1 MKFQHCY
8 APGQFFASDNPRYS
22 LIARPFRRFCSGL
35 KIPVILFL
43 AIFFLPVGESI
54 GAQHRIQMTAEVIN
68 DGLLAYRMV
77 EHTVDGVDI
86 TSRYNGEA
94 TVPGPTI
101 VLTEGDKVV
110 LTIRNGLTMRPDQQ
124 VSVHTHGVHYMI
136 LSDGTLKVIN
146 KVEDEGAYPVGFY
159 TYLWDVAAGTAGT
172 WPYHDH
178 NFLTHN
184 GSEHRGLFG
193 ALIVNPASGAVT
205 ASVEGRIQSVPV
217 DSIKKDYVL
226 FLGDD
231 AFWGAEIDGV
241 SKQQTPRWTN
251 PALTAKHGDNVR
263 FHLIAMGT
271 DLHQFRLRGYKW
283 VDPGTHNLIDRA
295 NIGPLEN
302 HVFTIKSLHSADY
315 LDRNFSNRL
324 MGMRGDFNVTR

>member
-1 MKFQHCY
+1 
-8 APGQFFASDNPRYS
+8 
-22 LIARPFRRFCSGL
+22 
-35 KIPVILFL
+35 
-43 AIFFLPVGESI
+43 
-54 GAQHRIQMTAEVIN
+54 MTAEVIN

-86 TSRYNGEA
+86 TSRYSGEA

-146 KVEDEGAYPVGFY
+146 KVEDEGAYPVAFY

-193 ALIVNPASGAVT
+193 AHIVNPASGAVT
-205 ASVEGRIQSVPV
+205 ASVEGNTHTDDRITSLAGYGGQG
-217 DSIKKDYVL
+217 VL
-226 FLGDD
+226 AIPNVYNSWVKNLPDEWKSQLTP
-231 AFWGAEIDGV
+231 A
-241 SKQQTPRWTN
+241 QQN
-251 PALTAKHGDNVR
+251 PSHR
-263 FHLIAMGT
+263 
-271 DLHQFRLRGYKW
+271 
-283 VDPGTHNLIDRA
+283 
-295 NIGPLEN
+295 
-302 HVFTIKSLHSADY
+302 
-315 LDRNFSNRL
+315 
-324 MGMRGDFNVTR
+324 